1 MSKRLTALLLALL
14 TALAFG
20 LGLHSSQQTS
30 ATPPSHV
37 DDLGMMLLEQS
48 GGLYV
53 LAVMQGSAAD
63 TSGIAPGDLLTTME
77 GAPLLEISQLES
89 ALEPYVPHRQLL
101 LTVERD
107 DDTLTVQLPLSI
119 KKNRRQP

>member
-1 MSKRLTALLLALL
+1 MSRRLTTLLLALL
-14 TALAFG
+14 AALVFG
-20 LGLHSSQQTS
+20 LGLHSSQRTS

-53 LAVMQGSAAD
+53 LAVMEGSAAD
-63 TSGIAPGDLLTTME
+63 VSGIAPGDLLTAME

-89 ALEPYVPHRQLL
+89 ALEPYVPDRLL
-101 LTVERD
+101 LTVDRD
-107 DDTLTVQLPLSI
+107 DDILTVQLPLSI
-119 KKNRRQP
+119 KKNRRKP